1 MPIIRQHRGRP
12 HTPGSVATPLTRVPR
27 RSDTPPRVTDRHDPG
42 FQVERVDLQD
52 GRAELRFGGQL
63 RFRRCFASWQNVR
76 QLTHPPT
83 THLAFN
89 LSAVDTLD
97 GAATA
102 LLLDLRDE
110 VVAAGGEA
118 EIVGAH
124 GGVRAML
131 DLYGSH
137 PPRPSLHQPP
147 APIGILDEIGRET
160 LGLLGESHGLDFIGD
175 VTLAGANAVRAPLS
189 INWADVPRLAERA
202 GADSVPIVLVINFLV
217 GLVTAFQA
225 AVQLKQFGANI
236 FVADLVGLSV
246 TRELAPLMTAIIVA
260 GRSGA
265 AFSAE
270 LGTMRVSEEIDALR
284 TLGFDPYAFLVFPRV
299 VTLVLVL
306 PLLTTLADVIGIAG
320 GLLVAMLGLDITANA
335 YLIETQKA
343 VGLWDVFSGCLK
355 TVFFGLSIAL
365 IACQR
370 GLAARGG
377 AEGVGRATT
386 SAVVTS
392 LFAIVVVDAIFTVL
406 FNAFG
411 R

>member
-1 MPIIRQHRGRP
+1 MPP
-12 HTPGSVATPLTRVPR
+12 PLTQVPR
-27 RSDTPPRVTDRHDPG
+27 CADTPPRVTDGRDPG
-42 FQVERVDLQD
+42 FRVDRVDLDD
-52 GRAELRFGGQL
+52 GRAELRFTGQL
-63 RFRRCFASWQNVR
+63 RFRQCFASWQNVR
-76 QLTHPPT
+76 QLARPPT
-83 THLAFN
+83 AHLAFD

-102 LLLDLRDE
+102 LLLALRDE
-110 VVAAGGEA
+110 VITAGGEA

-137 PPRPSLHQPP
+137 PPRPSLHQAP
-147 APIGILDEIGRET
+147 APIGMLDQIGRET
-160 LGLLGESHGLDFIGD
+160 LGLFGETHGLDFIGD
-175 VTLAGANAVRAPLS
+175 VALAGANAVRTPFS
-189 INWADVPRLAERA
+189 INWVDVPRLVERA

-236 FVADLVGLSV
+236 FVADLVGLSI

-284 TLGFDPYAFLVFPRV
+284 TLGLDPYGFLVLPRIIALV
-299 VTLVLVL
+299 VVL
-306 PLLTTLADVIGIAG
+306 PLLTIFADMVGIAG

-411 R
+411 H

>member
-1 MPIIRQHRGRP
+1 MDEVGTLAPVILLLFAGTVAILLAR
-12 HTPGSVATPLTRVPR
+12 PGSGP
-27 RSDTPPRVTDRHDPG
+27 
-42 FQVERVDLQD
+42 
-52 GRAELRFGGQL
+52 
-63 RFRRCFASWQNVR
+63 
-76 QLTHPPT
+76 
-83 THLAFN
+83 LAFD
-89 LSAVDTLD
+89 LSGVDTLD

-110 VVAAGGEA
+110 VVAAGGAA

-137 PPRPSLHQPP
+137 PSRPSLQPKP
-147 APIGILDEIGRET
+147 APIGILDEIGREV
-160 LGLLGESHGLDFIGD
+160 LGLVNESRGLDFVGD
-175 VTLAGANAVRAPLS
+175 VVVAGGKAVRAPGS
-189 INWADVPRLAERA
+189 VNWRDVPRLMERA

-217 GLVTAFQA
+217 GLVTGFQA

-284 TLGFDPYAFLVFPRV
+284 TLGLDPFTFLVFPRV
-299 VTLVLVL
+299 VTLVVVL
-306 PLLTTLADVIGIAG
+306 PLLTVLGDLIGIAG
-320 GLLVAMLGLDITANA
+320 GLLVALLGLDITTTA
-335 YLIETQKA
+335 YLLETQKA

-355 TVFFGLSIAL
+355 TVFFGLNIAL

-370 GLAARGG
+370 GLAAGGG
-377 AEGVGRATT
+377 AQGVGRATT

-392 LFAIVVVDAIFTVL
+392 LFAIVVVDALFTVL
-406 FNAFG
+406 FHAFG
-411 R
+411 H

>member
-1 MPIIRQHRGRP
+1 
-12 HTPGSVATPLTRVPR
+12 
-27 RSDTPPRVTDRHDPG
+27 VTDAHDPG
-42 FQVERVDLQD
+42 FRVERVDLED
-52 GRAELRFGGQL
+52 GRAELRFKGQL
-63 RFRRCFASWQNVR
+63 RFRQCFASWQSVR
-76 QLTHPPT
+76 RLVRPPAA
-83 THLAFN
+83 HLAFD
-89 LSAVDTLD
+89 LSGVDRLD

-102 LLLDLRDE
+102 LLLELRDE
-110 VVAAGGEA
+110 VVGAGGEA

-137 PPRPSLHQPP
+137 PPRPSLHPP
-147 APIGILDEIGRET
+147 FARIGILDQIGRET
-160 LGLLGESHGLDFIGD
+160 LAMLRESRGLDFIGD
-175 VTLAGANAVRAPLS
+175 VAVAAAKAARAPFS
-189 INWADVPRLAERA
+189 INWGDVPHLMDRA
-202 GADSVPIVLVINFLV
+202 GADSLPIVLVINFLV

-246 TRELAPLMTAIIVA
+246 TRELAPIMTAIIVA

-284 TLGFDPYAFLVFPRV
+284 TLGLDPYGFLVFPRIIA
-299 VTLVLVL
+299 LVLVL
-306 PLLTTLADVIGIAG
+306 PLLTILADVIGIAG
-320 GLLVAMLGLDITANA
+320 GVLVAMFGLDITANA

-355 TVFFGLSIAL
+355 TLFFGLSIAL

-370 GLAARGG
+370 GLAVRGG
-377 AEGVGRATT
+377 AEGVGRGTT

-411 R
+411 G

>member
-1 MPIIRQHRGRP
+1 MTG
-12 HTPGSVATPLTRVPR
+12 TSN
-27 RSDTPPRVTDRHDPG
+27 PG
-42 FQVERVDLQD
+42 FRVERVDLQD
-52 GRAELRFGGQL
+52 GRAELRFTGQL
-63 RFRRCFASWQNVR
+63 RFRQCFTSWQDVQRLVR
-76 QLTHPPT
+76 PPT
-83 THLAFN
+83 AHLAFD

-102 LLLDLRDE
+102 LLLALRDE

-124 GGVRAML
+124 DRVRAML

-137 PPRPSLHQPP
+137 PPKPCLHPPP

-160 LGLLGESHGLDFIGD
+160 LGVVADNHGLDFIGD
-175 VTLAGANAVRAPLS
+175 VALAGTNAIRAPRS
-189 INWADVPRLAERA
+189 INWRDVPRLVERA

-246 TRELAPLMTAIIVA
+246 TRELGPLMTAIIVA

-284 TLGFDPYAFLVFPRV
+284 TLGLDPYGFLVLPRII
-299 VTLVLVL
+299 TLVLVL
-306 PLLTTLADVIGIAG
+306 PLLTILADVIAIAG

-335 YLIETQKA
+335 YLIETRKA
-343 VGLWDVFSGCLK
+343 VELWDVFSGCVK
-355 TVFFGLSIAL
+355 TMFFGLSIAL

-370 GLAARGG
+370 GLATRGG

-386 SAVVTS
+386 SAVVMS

>member
-1 MPIIRQHRGRP
+1 M
-12 HTPGSVATPLTRVPR
+12 TGSRAAA
-27 RSDTPPRVTDRHDPG
+27 DTPPRVTDTHDPG
-42 FQVERVDLQD
+42 FRVERVDLQD
-52 GRAELRFGGQL
+52 GRAALRFGGQL
-63 RFRRCFASWQNVR
+63 RFRQCFASWQSVR
-76 QLTHPPT
+76 RLARPPAA
-83 THLAFN
+83 HLAFD
-89 LSAVDTLD
+89 LSGVDTLD

-102 LLLDLRDE
+102 LLLELRDE
-110 VVAAGGEA
+110 VVAAGGQA

-137 PPRPSLHQPP
+137 PPKPSLHPPP
-147 APIGILDEIGRET
+147 APIGVLDQIGREALAT
-160 LGLLGESHGLDFIGD
+160 LSESHVLDFIGD
-175 VTLAGANAVRAPLS
+175 VAVTAAKAVRAPLS
-189 INWADVPRLAERA
+189 VNWRELPRLVERA
-202 GADSVPIVLVINFLV
+202 GADSLPIVLVINFLV

-225 AVQLKQFGANI
+225 AVQLRQFGANI

-265 AFSAE
+265 AFSTE

-284 TLGFDPYAFLVFPRV
+284 TLGLDPYGFLVFPRV
-299 VTLVLVL
+299 ITLVLVL
-306 PLLTTLADVIGIAG
+306 PLLTILADVISIAG
-320 GLLVAMLGLDITANA
+320 GLLVAMLGLDITFNA
-335 YLIETQKA
+335 YLLETQKA

-355 TVFFGLSIAL
+355 TVFFGLNIAL

-392 LFAIVVVDAIFTVL
+392 LFAIVIVDALFTVL

>member
-1 MPIIRQHRGRP
+1 MTNG
-12 HTPGSVATPLTRVPR
+12 
-27 RSDTPPRVTDRHDPG
+27 HDPG
-42 FQVERVDLQD
+42 FRVERVDLQD
-52 GRAELRFGGQL
+52 GRAELRFAGQL
-63 RFRRCFASWQNVR
+63 RFRQCFASWEDVQHLAR
-76 QLTHPPT
+76 PPT
-83 THLAFN
+83 THLAFD

-102 LLLDLRDE
+102 LLLALRDE

-118 EIVGAH
+118 EIVGAR

-147 APIGILDEIGRET
+147 APIGVLDQIGRET
-160 LGLLGESHGLDFIGD
+160 LGLLGENHGLDFIGD
-175 VTLAGANAVRAPLS
+175 VALAGANAVRAPHS
-189 INWADVPRLAERA
+189 INWADVPRLVERA
-202 GADSVPIVLVINFLV
+202 GADSIPIVLVINFLV

-284 TLGFDPYAFLVFPRV
+284 TLGLDPYGFLVFPRV
-299 VTLVLVL
+299 ITLVLVL
-306 PLLTTLADVIGIAG
+306 PLLTILADVIGIAG

-355 TVFFGLSIAL
+355 TMFFGLSIAL

>member
-1 MPIIRQHRGRP
+1 
-12 HTPGSVATPLTRVPR
+12 
-27 RSDTPPRVTDRHDPG
+27 VTGTSYPG
-42 FQVERVDLQD
+42 FRVERVDLQD
-52 GRAELRFGGQL
+52 GRAELRFTGQL
-63 RFRRCFASWQNVR
+63 RFRQCFNSWQDVQR
-76 QLTHPPT
+76 LARPPT
-83 THLAFN
+83 AHLAFD

-102 LLLDLRDE
+102 LLLALRDE

-124 GGVRAML
+124 DRVRAML

-137 PPRPSLHQPP
+137 PPKPCLHPPP

-160 LGLLGESHGLDFIGD
+160 LGVVADNHGLDFIGD
-175 VTLAGANAVRAPLS
+175 VALAGTNAIRAPRS
-189 INWADVPRLAERA
+189 INWRDVPRLVERA

-246 TRELAPLMTAIIVA
+246 TRELGPLMTAIIVA

-284 TLGFDPYAFLVFPRV
+284 TLGLDPYAFLVLPRII
-299 VTLVLVL
+299 TLVLVL
-306 PLLTTLADVIGIAG
+306 PLLTIFADVIAIAG

-335 YLIETQKA
+335 YLIETRKA
-343 VGLWDVFSGCLK
+343 VELWDVFSGCVK
-355 TVFFGLSIAL
+355 TMFFGLSIAL

-370 GLAARGG
+370 GLATRGG

-386 SAVVTS
+386 SAVVMS

>member
-1 MPIIRQHRGRP
+1 M
-12 HTPGSVATPLTRVPR
+12 
-27 RSDTPPRVTDRHDPG
+27 TDGHDPG
-42 FQVERVDLQD
+42 FRVERLDQAD
-52 GRAELRFGGQL
+52 GRATLRFDGELRFRQ
-63 RFRRCFASWQNVR
+63 CFASWQNVR
-76 QLTHPPT
+76 RLAEPREGR
-83 THLAFN
+83 LAFD
-89 LSAVDTLD
+89 LSGVDTLD

-102 LLLDLRDE
+102 LLLALRDD
-110 VVAAGGEA
+110 VVAAGGQV

-137 PPRPSLHQPP
+137 PPKPCLQPPP
-147 APIGILDEIGRET
+147 APIGILDEIGREA
-160 LGLLGESHGLDFIGD
+160 LGVVGQNRALDFIGD
-175 VTLAGANAVRAPLS
+175 VALAGAKAVRVPS
-189 INWADVPRLAERA
+189 SVNWRDLPRLMERA

-225 AVQLKQFGANI
+225 AVQLRQFGANI

-284 TLGFDPYAFLVFPRV
+284 TLGFDPYGFLVFPRV

-306 PLLTTLADVIGIAG
+306 PLLTILADGIGIAG

-335 YLIETQKA
+335 YLVETQKA

-355 TVFFGLSIAL
+355 TVFFGLGIAL

-370 GLAARGG
+370 GLAVRGG

-392 LFAIVVVDAIFTVL
+392 LFAIVVLDAIFTVL